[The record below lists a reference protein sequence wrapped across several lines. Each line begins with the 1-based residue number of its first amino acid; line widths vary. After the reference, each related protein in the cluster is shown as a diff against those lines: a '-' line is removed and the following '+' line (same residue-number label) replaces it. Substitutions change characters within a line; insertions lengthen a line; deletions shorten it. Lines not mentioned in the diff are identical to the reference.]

1 MSDFRE
7 QIKEILPDFN
17 WQYEDIRKTRKEYYQ
32 QQGWNHCC
40 EHIKDAVEAIT
51 KLHEAENKK
60 LIDKLQALVDMS
72 KVVQMERHGRPDCK
86 NCNTIEILQEIIDEE
101 NKD

>member
-1 MSDFRE
+1 MRAYN
-7 QIKEILPDFN
+7 QP
-17 WQYEDIRKTRKEYYQ
+17 IRKD
-32 QQGWNHCC
+32 NM
-40 EHIKDAVEAIT
+40 
-51 KLHEAENKK
+51 K

-86 NCNTIEILQEIIDEE
+86 NCNVAELLQEIIDEE